1 MEFAVLTASSRLTD
15 FCFSRLT
22 SKLRRTQR
30 LATGK
35 STSTLS
41 STPSVQPPRSKKRI
55 QRNQQVAHPPRQMGR
70 VPPPTHQQRSGLEK
84 CLVRLLGR
92 IVTPHQ
98 YQHKKIYIL
107 IILLINILLILT
119 NFKLCPLPLSD
130 RGRPPATRVLAKPLP
145 WGHPPLWI
153 TQQSP
158 SLPRIKEVKTN
169 PPSSGRQ

>member
-1 MEFAVLTASSRLTD
+1 MEFAVLTASSGLTD
-15 FCFSRLT
+15 ICFSRLT

-55 QRNQQVAHPPRQMGR
+55 PRNQQVAHPPRQMGR

-98 YQHKKIYIL
+98 YQHKKT
-107 IILLINILLILT
+107 LILT
-119 NFKLCPLPLSD
+119 NLKLCPLPLSD

-158 SLPRIKEVKTN
+158 SLPRIKEVTTN